1 MKIYKVIV
9 DKKPSTCMMCPLK
22 NSATN
27 IELKCGKQY
36 TYEHDGW
43 ETTTW
48 VPDDRCKFEEV
59 G

>member
-1 MKIYKVIV
+1 
-9 DKKPSTCMMCPLK
+9 MMCPLK

-36 TYEHDGW
+36 IYEHDGW